1 MRDLFIATILS
12 LGLVGPTAAQGDA
25 PDGAIQSVIDNQFQA
40 FSADDFDR
48 AFTFAS
54 PTIRSIFGT
63 SETFGAMVRN
73 GYPMV
78 HRPAGVQFLDLREV
92 DGALWQRV
100 QIRDAKGAFH
110 LLDYQMIETES
121 GWKINA
127 VNYVPDPGAAV

>member
-12 LGLVGPTAAQGDA
+12 LGLAGSAVAQGSA
-25 PDGAIQSVIDNQFQA
+25 PKGAIESVIDRQFQA
-40 FSADDFDR
+40 FRADDFDR

-63 SETFGAMVRN
+63 SDTFGAMVRN

-78 HRPAGVQFLDLREV
+78 HRPAGVQFLDLRES
-92 DGALWQRV
+92 DGELWQRV
-100 QIRDAKGAFH
+100 QIRDAQGRFH
-110 LLDYQMIETES
+110 LLDYQMIETED

-127 VNYVPDPGAAV
+127 VNYVPSPGAAV

>member
-12 LGLVGPTAAQGDA
+12 LGLAGPVSAQGDA
-25 PDGAIQSVIDNQFQA
+25 PGGAIQSVIDSQFQA
-40 FSADDFDR
+40 FRADDFDR

-63 SETFGAMVRN
+63 SDTFGAMVRN

-78 HRPAGVQFLDLREV
+78 HRPEGVQFLDLREV

-100 QIRDAKGAFH
+100 QIRDAQGAFH
-110 LLDYQMIETES
+110 LLDYQMIETEN

-127 VNYVPDPGAAV
+127 VNYVPNAGAAV